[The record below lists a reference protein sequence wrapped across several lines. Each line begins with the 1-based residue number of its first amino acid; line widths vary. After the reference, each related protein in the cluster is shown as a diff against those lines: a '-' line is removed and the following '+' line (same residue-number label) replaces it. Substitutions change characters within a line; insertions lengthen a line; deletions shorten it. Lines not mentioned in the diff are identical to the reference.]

1 VTEKT
6 PRTRSARVVLG
17 RIAAAVAG
25 FIVLV
30 VVTVALL
37 PSSVWR
43 SLIVHVVA
51 QKTGRPAAID
61 GDVHLKIFSANPE
74 LIVEGFSL
82 GNADWAKPKS
92 MLTVKRFDATVSLVS
107 LLRFRVIFPRVA
119 IDTPVIDLER
129 DASGRANWD
138 FSKAGSVR
146 AARNPK
152 AAPMHVP
159 VIQELTVNSGVL
171 TADDRIRKLKFDGQI
186 SIQESQNTAD
196 DHALKVRGTGELN
209 NKPFEL
215 HLEGAPLINVRP
227 TKPYEFSVAVT
238 AADIKLNAHTEFPRP
253 FDMAAVRS
261 TFKVSGSDLAD
272 VYYLTGL
279 ALPNTPPYDV
289 SGTLERDKLVFR
301 IDDLKG
307 KLGSSDIEGKVSI
320 DTGHD
325 RPKLTATLTSKQ
337 FAFADLASP
346 LGSQATPERK
356 TGTLAKPTKT
366 APAVSPA
373 PALALLLPDAD
384 LQVNRVRGMD
394 ADVDF
399 ESTSVLAPKLPMKK
413 VHLHV
418 LLDDGKI
425 VLNPLTFVL
434 PQGQFSGTVTIDA
447 RAATPETS
455 IDMKLSDIDMS
466 QFKSKTA
473 ASAPLEGHLLGRI
486 RLRGS
491 GTSVHKAASNA
502 DGDITVV
509 MPQGQMREV
518 LAELTGIDVSRSLG
532 LLITKN
538 QKDTEVRCGVANF
551 HADDG
556 DLKATTLVV
565 DTTHVLVTGDGHV
578 NLKTEA
584 LDLSLRGQ
592 PKEVRIFRIR
602 APILLKGSLLHPTI
616 GVQPGKLA
624 AQTGGAVALGT
635 LLTPLAALLAFVDG
649 GLAKDANCAALIGQ
663 AEQGKN
669 LAKE

>member
-1 VTEKT
+1 VTEET
-6 PRTRSARVVLG
+6 PRTRSAPVVLG
-17 RIAAAVAG
+17 RIAAALVV
-25 FIVLV
+25 FIVLIV
-30 VVTVALL
+30 LTIAVL

-43 SLIVHVVA
+43 SLIVHMVA
-51 QKTGRPAAID
+51 AKTGRAAAID

-82 GNADWAKPKS
+82 GNTDWARTKS
-92 MLTVKRFDATVSLVS
+92 MLTVKRFDATVSLGS
-107 LLRFRVIFPRVA
+107 LLRFHLVFPRVA

-129 DASGRANWD
+129 DSSGRANWD
-138 FSKAGSVR
+138 FSTPSTGRR
-146 AARNPK
+146 AHNPK

-159 VIQELTVNSGVL
+159 VIQELTLRGGVL
-171 TADDRIRKLKFDGQI
+171 TANDRIRKLKFEGQI
-186 SIQESQNTAD
+186 SIQESQNSAD
-196 DHALKVRGTGELN
+196 DHALKVRGTGDLN

-215 HLEGAPLINVRP
+215 HLEGAPLINVQP

-253 FDMAAVRS
+253 FDLAAIRS

-289 SGTLERDKLVFR
+289 AGTLERDKLVFR
-301 IDDLKG
+301 VDDLRG
-307 KLGSSDIEGKVSI
+307 KLGGSDIEGKVSI

-325 RPKLTATLTSKQ
+325 RPKLSATLTSKQ

-346 LGSQATPERK
+346 LGTQATPERK
-356 TGTLAKPTKT
+356 TGTLAKPTT
-366 APAVSPA
+366 APAASPA
-373 PALALLLPDAD
+373 PATALLLPDAD

-399 ESTSVLAPKLPMKK
+399 NATSVLAPKLPMKK
-413 VHLHV
+413 VHLHI

-425 VLNPLTFVL
+425 TLNPLTFVL
-434 PQGQFSGTVTIDA
+434 PQGEFSGIVTIDA

-455 IDMKLSDIDMS
+455 IDMKLSNVDMS
-466 QFKSKTA
+466 QFKSKSA
-473 ASAPLEGHLLGRI
+473 ASAPLEGHLIGRI
-486 RLRGS
+486 RLHGS
-491 GTSVHKAASNA
+491 GTSVHKAAANA

-509 MPQGQMREV
+509 MPQGEMREV

-532 LLITKN
+532 LLVTKN

-556 DLKATTLVV
+556 DLKAATLVV
-565 DTTHVLVTGDGHV
+565 DTTHVLVTGSGHV

-592 PKEVRIFRIR
+592 PKEVRLFRIR
-602 APILLKGSLLHPTI
+602 APILLKGSLSHPTI

-624 AQTGGAVALGT
+624 AQTGGAVALGA

-663 AEQGKN
+663 AEQGKQ
-669 LAKE
+669 LAQE

>member
-1 VTEKT
+1 VIEET
-6 PRTRSARVVLG
+6 PRTRRARVVLG
-17 RIAAAVAG
+17 RIAAAVAI

-30 VVTVALL
+30 VVTIAVL

-51 QKTGRPAAID
+51 QRTGRPAAID
-61 GDVHLKIFSANPE
+61 GEVRVKIFSANPE

-92 MLTVKRFDATVSLVS
+92 MLTVKRFDASVSLVS
-107 LLRFRVIFPRVA
+107 LLRFHVILPRVA

-129 DASGRANWD
+129 DSRGRANWD
-138 FSKAGSVR
+138 FTPAGSGR
-146 AARNPK
+146 AAHNPK
-152 AAPMHVP
+152 AAPTHVP
-159 VIQELTVNSGVL
+159 VIQELTVSSGTL
-171 TADDRIRKLKFDGQI
+171 TASDSIRKLKFEGQI

-215 HLEGAPLINVRP
+215 HLEGAPLINVQP
-227 TKPYEFSVAVT
+227 TKPYEFSVAAT
-238 AADIKLNAHTEFPRP
+238 AADIKLTAHTEFPRP

-261 TFKVSGSDLAD
+261 TFTVSGSDLAD

-289 SGTLERDKLVFR
+289 AGTLERDKLIFR
-301 IDDLKG
+301 IDDLRG

-320 DTGHD
+320 DTGHE
-325 RPKLTATLTSKQ
+325 RPKLIATLTSKQ

-346 LGSQATPERK
+346 LGTQATPERK
-356 TGTLAKPTKT
+356 TGTLAKPTKPLQ
-366 APAVSPA
+366 AAAPA
-373 PALALLLPDAD
+373 PASALLLPDAD

-399 ESTSVLAPKLPMKK
+399 DAQSVLAPKLPMKK
-413 VHLHV
+413 VHLHI
-418 LLDDGKI
+418 LLDNGKI
-425 VLNPLTFVL
+425 TLNPLTFVL
-434 PQGQFSGTVTIDA
+434 PQGQFAGTVTVDA
-447 RAATPETS
+447 RPATPETS
-455 IDMKLSDIDMS
+455 IDMKLSDVDMS
-466 QFKSKTA
+466 QFKSKGAT
-473 ASAPLEGHLLGRI
+473 SAPLEGHIVGRI
-486 RLRGS
+486 RLHGS
-491 GTSVHKAASNA
+491 GTSVHKAAANA

-509 MPQGQMREV
+509 MPQGEMREV

-532 LLITKN
+532 LLVTKN